1 MQRGF
6 KYVLTLSIVYTYNI
20 NRVFTCQ
27 SGNTAVHILILCR
40 TFPLCL
46 SHPEHTEGCEVRGGW
61 ARAFV
66 QFFFVIFLLYIINQV
81 RVFIIYVDM
90 HLFIKFTTYRKYA
103 Q

>member
-1 MQRGF
+1 MF
-6 KYVLTLSIVYTYNI
+6 FLVYTYNI

-27 SGNTAVHILILCR
+27 SDNIAIHILILLPY
-40 TFPLCL
+40 FSPLSL
-46 SHPEHTEGCEVRGGW
+46 SRSKPTEGCEVRGGW

-66 QFFFVIFLLYIINQV
+66 QFFFVTFSLYIINQV

-103 Q
+103 QWQHH